1 MNMLKQALLL
11 WKQNRNRKGIPLQRR
26 LIVYFAAVSV
36 FLLAAVAVLLLFGI
50 TGSSRSAVHN
60 YLETELFHLHEAV
73 SDHSGQLTVQGIEF
87 AEEMAASADDYF
99 KKNGIRADELSA
111 HPELLEPLLAEQ
123 MPHMLSMMER
133 STVSGVF
140 ILLDA
145 TVKPDAENAAVSRAG
160 IFLKKTQTDTRQV
173 VSAKRYYLRGPAQI
187 ARDNSIEL
195 LGQWSMEYDVTDE
208 PFFGTVMETARKNP
222 DKALSRLYLWTGR
235 VTLKNN
241 SESGFLLCVP
251 LRCTDGTVFGVCGV
265 EVSDRMF
272 KNLYSPGKSNYSNV
286 FSLASPVSES
296 VLLTT
301 DCLIAGNYYQ
311 TGTCMESD
319 LSPAENKNGFVFYCD
334 TESVYGGLHASLRLY
349 PSGSAYNDEW
359 AVAVMMPEA
368 ELHQAI
374 NGSIPYLLTV
384 LLFLL
389 LISFGAS
396 VFISRRYLRPV
407 TDALDRIKAKDYTPQ
422 ENIPYLEINDL
433 MEFLAQQDE
442 EAKKRN
448 IVIAIPSEDSLPMFE
463 QFLENVKT
471 LSPAERNVFN
481 LYIRG
486 YKAQEIADSL
496 HLSINTI
503 KTHNRRIFAKLNVS
517 TRKELLVYINMMKEK
532 NMPEEV

>member
-1 MNMLKQALLL
+1 ML

-26 LIVYFAAVSV
+26 LIVYFVAVSV

-50 TGSSRSAVHN
+50 TGSSRSAVRN
-60 YLETELFHLHEAV
+60 YLESELSHLHEAV
-73 SDHSGQLTVQGIEF
+73 SDHSGRLTVQGLSF
-87 AEEMAASADDYF
+87 AEEIAASADDYF
-99 KKNGIRADELSA
+99 KKNGIRAGELSA
-111 HPELLEPLLAEQ
+111 HPEFLDSFLAEQ
-123 MPHMLSMMER
+123 MPTMLSMMER
-133 STVSGVF
+133 SATSGVF

-145 TVKPDAENAAVSRAG
+145 TVKPDAENAAFSKAG

-173 VSAKRYYLRGPAQI
+173 VSAKPHYLRGPAQI
-187 ARDNSIEL
+187 ARDNGIEL

-208 PFFGTVMETARKNP
+208 PFFSSVMENARRNP
-222 DKALSRLYLWTGR
+222 DKTLSRLYLWTGR

-272 KNLYSPGKSNYSNV
+272 KNLYSPGESNYNNI
-286 FSLASPVSES
+286 FTLASPVGES

-311 TGTCMESD
+311 TGTRMESD
-319 LSPAENKNGFVFYCD
+319 LSVTEDKNGFVFYGNA
-334 TESVYGGLHASLRLY
+334 ESVYGGLHTALRLY
-349 PSGSAYNDEW
+349 PSDSVYNEEW

-374 NGSIPYLLTV
+374 RGSIPYLLAV
-384 LLFLL
+384 LVALSV
-389 LISFGAS
+389 ISFGAS

-407 TDALDRIKAKDYTPQ
+407 TEALERIKTKDYTSQ
-422 ENIPYLEINDL
+422 GNIPYLEINDL

-442 EAKKRN
+442 EVKKRN
-448 IVIAIPSEDSLPMFE
+448 IVLAIPSEDSLPMFE

-481 LYIRG
+481 LYIHG
-486 YKAQEIADSL
+486 YKAQEIADRL

-532 NMPEEV
+532 NLPGEV